1 MWVMTGGEVRARS
14 VTEDNPLARG
24 LVVRR
29 NKNWVSP
36 TWISVYP
43 SSSIVIQPPTYG
55 APLNLERMYHFFS
68 LPLPQLHISRL
79 IVMTS
84 LCRTHNLS
92 SPDHPQSNILKPSL
106 MWGAIIEKKG
116 KKEENLAAILPDV
129 NPCANI
135 IEAHNRIF
143 LPKLTARVWNLSKYV
158 LTFSPSR
165 PTGPNWWPTAFHSN
179 HFAEANCWRLW
190 RLRLWG

>member
-1 MWVMTGGEVRARS
+1 MKDRSCCCPQLPISLPALTALLQFPSIMQLSRIANLRCEAR
-14 VTEDNPLARG
+14 ECHWWNPLAGG
-24 LVVRR
+24 LEVRR

-36 TWISVYP
+36 TCISVYP

-55 APLNLERMYHFFS
+55 APLNLERTYHFFA

-92 SPDHPQSNILKPSL
+92 SQDHPQSNILKPSL

-116 KKEENLAAILPDV
+116 KKRKI
-129 NPCANI
+129 
-135 IEAHNRIF
+135 
-143 LPKLTARVWNLSKYV
+143 
-158 LTFSPSR
+158 
-165 PTGPNWWPTAFHSN
+165 
-179 HFAEANCWRLW
+179 
-190 RLRLWG
+190 